1 MMNRSKWIFAICAA
15 VLLAV
20 WRPWAVQAHAVPV
33 QSTPAD
39 GDVLTVS
46 PKQVMVTFSNVLDPT
61 GSQLVVYDRR
71 GQKVDIGDCGVAALD
86 PSRKTLVTTLESDLP
101 PGKYNIYWTT
111 VTDTEDVHDGH
122 VVNGQLEFFVAEPP
136 WLTFLKGVGIT
147 LGAAVALGGWFGFA
161 TTSRK
166 LKRLE
171 QKVKAQ
177 GV

>member
-1 MMNRSKWIFAICAA
+1 MNRSKWIFAICAA

>member
-1 MMNRSKWIFAICAA
+1 MNRSKWIFAICAA
-15 VLLAV
+15 VLLVV

-39 GDVLTVS
+39 GAVLTVS

>member
-1 MMNRSKWIFAICAA
+1 MNRQKLFFAFLIAL
-15 VLLAV
+15 LLAA
-20 WRPWAVQAHAVPV
+20 WQPWAVQAHAVPV

-39 GDVLTVS
+39 GAVLTDS
-46 PKQVMVTFSNVLDPT
+46 PKQVMVTFSNVLDPV

-71 GQKVDIGDCGVAALD
+71 GQKVDIGDCGVAGID

-111 VTDTEDVHDGH
+111 ITDTEDVHDGH
-122 VVNGQLEFFVAEPP
+122 VVNGELEFFIAEPV

-147 LGAAVALGGWFGFA
+147 LGVATALGGWFGFI

-171 QKVKAQ
+171 QSLRLQEV
-177 GV
+177 

>member
-1 MMNRSKWIFAICAA
+1 MNRQKWILALLCAL
-15 VLLAV
+15 LLAA
-20 WRPWAVQAHAVPV
+20 WRPWTVQAHAVPV

-39 GDVLTVS
+39 GAVLNNS
-46 PKQVMVTFSNVLDPT
+46 PKQVIVTFSNVLDPS

-101 PGKYNIYWTT
+101 PGKYNIYWTSI
-111 VTDTEDVHDGH
+111 TDTEDVHDGH
-122 VVNGQLEFFVAEPP
+122 VVNGELEFFIAEPV

-147 LGAAVALGGWFGFA
+147 LGVAAALGGWFGFFS
-161 TTSRK
+161 TSRK

-171 QKVKAQ
+171 QSFKLQEV
-177 GV
+177 

>member
-1 MMNRSKWIFAICAA
+1 MNKAKWFIAIGAA
-15 VLLAV
+15 LLLAA
-20 WRPWAVQAHAVPV
+20 WRPWSVRAHAVPV

-39 GDVLTVS
+39 GAVLTTS

-111 VTDTEDVHDGH
+111 VTDTADLHDGH

-147 LGAAVALGGWFGFA
+147 LSVAAALGGWFAFA
-161 TTSRK
+161 TTARK

-171 QKVKAQ
+171 QTLQ
-177 GV
+177 GVS

>member
-1 MMNRSKWIFAICAA
+1 MNRAKWIFAISAA
-15 VLLAV
+15 LLLAV
-20 WRPWAVQAHAVPV
+20 WHPWSVQAHAVPV
-33 QSTPAD
+33 QSTPTD
-39 GDVLTVS
+39 GAVLTTS
-46 PKQVMVTFSNVLDPT
+46 PKQVMVTFSNVLDPK

-136 WLTFLKGVGIT
+136 WLTFLKGIGIT
-147 LGAAVALGGWFGFA
+147 LSVAAALGGWFAFAA
-161 TTSRK
+161 TTRK

-171 QKVKAQ
+171 QQ
-177 GV
+177 LRGVS

>member
-1 MMNRSKWIFAICAA
+1 MNRSKWIFAICAA

-39 GDVLTVS
+39 GAVLTVS

>member
-1 MMNRSKWIFAICAA
+1 MNKSKWIFAICAA
-15 VLLAV
+15 LLLAG

-33 QSTPAD
+33 QSTPGD
-39 GDVLTVS
+39 GSVLTTS
-46 PKQVMVTFSNVLDPT
+46 PNQVMVTFSNVLDPA

-71 GQKVDIGDCGVAALD
+71 GQKMDIGDCGVAALD
-86 PSRKTLVTTLESDLP
+86 PSRKTLVTTLKPDLP

-122 VVNGQLEFFVAEPP
+122 VVNGQLEFTIAEPP
-136 WLTFLKGVGIT
+136 WLTFVKGVGIT

-171 QKVKAQ
+171 QKVQ
-177 GV
+177 GI

>member
-1 MMNRSKWIFAICAA
+1 MNRQKWIFAFLASIFLAA
-15 VLLAV
+15 
-20 WRPWAVQAHAVPV
+20 WQPWVVKAHAVPL

-39 GDVLTVS
+39 GAVLTAS
-46 PKQVMVTFSNVLDPT
+46 PKQVMVTFTNVLDPA
-61 GSQLVVYDRR
+61 GSQMVVYDRR

-122 VVNGQLEFFVAEPP
+122 VVNGQLEFFIAEPP
-136 WLTFLKGVGIT
+136 WLTFLKGVGIA
-147 LGAAVALGGWFGFA
+147 LGVFAALGGWFGFV

-166 LKRLE
+166 LKCLE
-171 QKVKAQ
+171 QNLQLQEVS
-177 GV
+177 